1 VPGGGRTVD
10 TPAAVMAPNGGLYL
24 VVRGTDDRV
33 YFNYRDGSGWQGWR
47 LVAAG
52 RTEND
57 GVTDLYTYSAPA
69 VTWNSFYGTAEIY
82 VRADNDRIY
91 MDSNPNYWWNFGP
104 YFGEVY
110 GGGTTY
116 SGPAAASGGNQV
128 RVFARGTDSGN
139 QIWMNWKW
147 ASGHYQGWY
156 EALPNGATP
165 DSPAA
170 ASDANGNY
178 YVAVRG
184 TNNLIYSFRG
194 TWTQVGNGST
204 YSQPAI
210 GYTPHGLCI
219 FVRGTNNL
227 IYHNC
232 R

>member
-1 VPGGGRTVD
+1 
-10 TPAAVMAPNGGLYL
+10 
-24 VVRGTDDRV
+24 
-33 YFNYRDGSGWQGWR
+33 
-47 LVAAG
+47 
-52 RTEND
+52 
-57 GVTDLYTYSAPA
+57 
-69 VTWNSFYGTAEIY
+69 
-82 VRADNDRIY
+82 
-91 MDSNPNYWWNFGP
+91 MDSNPNYWWNIGP

-139 QIWMNWKW
+139 QMWMNWKW

-204 YSQPAI
+204 YLQPAI

-219 FVRGTNNL
+219 GALDASPALQPSSDPSPRQRPGSRPPDRHVASEVELSGQTR
-227 IYHNC
+227 C
-232 R
+232 RRHRC